1 MPIFGIILIAAA
13 LGALFRFSSRD
24 KWCRPPTWT
33 LAFRWHLVFALA
45 AYSFMMIAFVQAVLM
60 MLQNTRLRA
69 KGLSAN
75 DDLLVFAPGL
85 VVMERVFFRIVAT
98 GFFCL
103 TLVLI
108 LGGGCHEGASGRSTS
123 FFDHKAVLTWISW
136 LVFGVLLLGRTV
148 LGLARQDGSA
158 SFLGGICC
166 LCGCLFC
173 LQLRS

>member
-1 MPIFGIILIAAA
+1 
-13 LGALFRFSSRD
+13 
-24 KWCRPPTWT
+24 
-33 LAFRWHLVFALA
+33 
-45 AYSFMMIAFVQAVLM
+45 M

-75 DDLLVFAPGL
+75 DDLLDSLPGL

-108 LGGGCHEGASGRSTS
+108 LGAVVTKELQGVY
-123 FFDHKAVLTWISW
+123 FLVDHKAVLTWISW

-148 LGLARQDGSA
+148 WGWRAKTALRLFWAGFVVFAVA
-158 SFLGGICC
+158 YFVYSFVLEV
-166 LCGCLFC
+166 F
-173 LQLRS
+173 